1 MHLSMSSPTYP
12 RSGRG
17 GDLQML
23 DDTLGT
29 TSSCKFPTNSYYLF
43 QESLT
48 IWPSMAVCVANAPTL
63 GTSLGDESP
72 PTSQSGSLQPGV
84 GEA

>member
-1 MHLSMSSPTYP
+1 MSNPTHP

-23 DDTLGT
+23 DD
-29 TSSCKFPTNSYYLF
+29 KFPTPGDNFVTNPLLESNLYYLSR
-43 QESLT
+43 ESLT
-48 IWPSMAVCVANAPTL
+48 IWPSMAIRVANAPTL

-72 PTSQSGSLQPGV
+72 TNPPAAQPGV
-84 GEA
+84 GGV